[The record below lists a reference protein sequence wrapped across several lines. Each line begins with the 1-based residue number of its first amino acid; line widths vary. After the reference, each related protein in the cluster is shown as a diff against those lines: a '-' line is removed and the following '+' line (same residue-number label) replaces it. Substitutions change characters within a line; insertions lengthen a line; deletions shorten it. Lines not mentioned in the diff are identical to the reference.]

1 MAAGSIVIDLLMRT
15 GSFETDT
22 KRAEKALRE
31 FEKTATQWGKA
42 VAGAATV
49 ATVALGYMVK
59 QSIDAMDS
67 MYKLAQVT
75 GTTVEEFSGLAYAA
89 ELAGT
94 NQEQLGS
101 GLVKLAKNMSEA
113 RQAAGDTRTAFEA
126 LGISVGSLE
135 TATVKDTLLTIA
147 EQFEGYADG
156 VNKTALATAL
166 FGKSGAELIPFLN
179 QGKEGIADLVKEA
192 ERLGVVFKEEDAK
205 AAEVFNDTLT
215 KLNTVVKGLTTQ
227 IAIEL
232 LPTFNAF
239 LGKLTE
245 TTTEADGLKDSIK
258 DIIKTDFKDFVLDVA
273 LGLAHIIDAAIGVAK
288 AMRAIGGSFES
299 VFEDAKLFVAAN
311 KLIMNAINPFM
322 TGQVIEEFKTALDER
337 NKVTAEANQRYID
350 LWQYDGTRI
359 TTMMRQAMA
368 VANMPTIVDIF
379 DPVAALPTPKPP
391 APRLS
396 GGGGGGVAKISEYDQ
411 EITRLRETIALVGKQ
426 TEAEKTLEHI
436 LLGKFG
442 KLDEAQKL
450 NLQQLAETLDATKKS
465 SEEWEKYSKFIDQA
479 LGVDKMEEFIEKMNF
494 LTKALYEGKITV
506 DQYSVAVRGLEDG
519 FKKTTDQMS
528 EFAVQAAHNIQ
539 NVLGDAMEQVLAG
552 NFNNIGNLFT
562 NMLNRMIAQ
571 LAASQLSAALFGNFG
586 STGQIGGLLGAAG
599 SAIAGAFTGAPNA
612 AVGGDY
618 GAYFA
623 EGGYTGD
630 GGKYDPA
637 GVVHKGEYV
646 FDAAS
651 TRRIGVGALNRM
663 RGYAEGGYV
672 GAGSP
677 LPDMSAPSVTI
688 NLVNQSKQPLQ
699 ADQGQPRFDGQKFVQ
714 DIILSDLKRNGPI
727 GQAIRG

>member
-1 MAAGSIVIDLLMRT
+1 MAAGSIVIDLLMKT

-22 KRAEKALRE
+22 KRAEKALKE

-67 MYKLAQVT
+67 MYKLAQTT

-101 GLVKLAKNMSEA
+101 SLVKLAKNMSEA

-126 LGISVGSLE
+126 LGISVGRLE

-166 FGKSGAELIPFLN
+166 FGKSGADLIPFLN
-179 QGKEGIADLVKEA
+179 QGAAGIGELVKEA

-245 TTTEADGLKDSIK
+245 TSTESDGLRDSIK
-258 DIIKTDFKDFVLDVA
+258 DIIKTDFKDFVLNVA

-311 KLIMNAINPFM
+311 KLIMNAVNPFM
-322 TGQVIEEFKTALDER
+322 TGQVIEEFKTALEER

-379 DPVAALPTPKPP
+379 DPVAALPTPKPQ
-391 APRLS
+391 APRLAGAA
-396 GGGGGGVAKISEYDQ
+396 GGAAKVSDYDQ
-411 EITRLRETIALVGKQ
+411 EVKRLLETIALIGRQ
-426 TEAEKTLEHI
+426 SEAEKMLEYI
-436 LLGKFG
+436 QLDKFG

-465 SEEWEKYSKFIDQA
+465 SEEWVKYDQFIKDFTGETKIQEFIDKFEMLNRA
-479 LGVDKMEEFIEKMNF
+479 LKDGR
-494 LTKALYEGKITV
+494 LTFGEYNDAVKKL
-506 DQYSVAVRGLEDG
+506 DQD
-519 FKKTTDQMS
+519 FQKTTDQMS
-528 EFAVQAAHNIQ
+528 QFAVQAANNIQ

-552 NFNNIGNLFT
+552 NFNNIGNMFT
-562 NMLNRMIAQ
+562 QMLNKMIAQ

-586 STGQIGGLLGAAG
+586 STGQIGGVIGSIG
-599 SAIAGAFTGAPNA
+599 SAIFGGAEVGAQYESIDALTAAG
-612 AVGGDY
+612 Y
-618 GAYFA
+618 A

-630 GGKYDPA
+630 GGKYDAA

-672 GAGSP
+672 GSGTPA
-677 LPDMSAPSVTI
+677 PDMGAPSVTI

-699 ADQGQPRFDGQKFVQ
+699 ADQSAPRFDGQKFVQ

>member
-67 MYKLAQVT
+67 MYKLAQTT

-101 GLVKLAKNMSEA
+101 SLVKLAKNMSEA

-179 QGKEGIADLVKEA
+179 QGAAGIGELVKEA

-258 DIIKTDFKDFVLDVA
+258 DIIKTDFKDFVLNVA

-311 KLIMNAINPFM
+311 KLIMNAVNPFM

-379 DPVAALPTPKPP
+379 DPVAALPTPKPQ

-396 GGGGGGVAKISEYDQ
+396 GGGGGADKISEYDQ

-479 LGVDKMEEFIEKMNF
+479 LGVDKMEEFIEKMNW

-562 NMLNRMIAQ
+562 NMLNKMIAQ

-699 ADQGQPRFDGQKFVQ
+699 ADQSAPKFDGQKFVQ

>member
-22 KRAEKALRE
+22 KRAEKALKE

-67 MYKLAQVT
+67 MYKLAQTT
-75 GTTVEEFSGLAYAA
+75 GTTVEELSGLAYAA
-89 ELAGT
+89 QLAGT

-126 LGISVGSLE
+126 LGISVSSLE

-179 QGKEGIADLVKEA
+179 QGAAGIGELVKEA

-215 KLNTVVKGLTTQ
+215 KLNTVVKGLTNQ
-227 IAIEL
+227 LAIEL

-239 LGKLTE
+239 LGKLTD
-245 TTTEADGLKDSIK
+245 TTTEADGLRDSIK

-311 KLIMNAINPFM
+311 KLIMNAVNPFM
-322 TGQVIEEFKTALDER
+322 TGQVIEEFKAALEER
-337 NKVTAEANQRYID
+337 NKVAAKANQGFID
-350 LWQYDGTRI
+350 LWEYDGARI
-359 TTMMRQAMA
+359 TNMMRQAMA
-368 VANMPTIVDIF
+368 VGNMPTIVDIF
-379 DPVAALPTPKPP
+379 DPVASATTTKPQ
-391 APRLS
+391 APQLA
-396 GGGGGGVAKISEYDQ
+396 GGGGAAKVSEYDQ
-411 EITRLRETIALVGKQ
+411 EVKRLRETIALVGRQ
-426 TEAEKTLEHI
+426 TEAEKMLEQI
-436 LLGKFG
+436 QLDKFG
-442 KLDEAQKL
+442 KLDDAQKL

-465 SEEWEKYSKFIDQA
+465 SEEWVKYDQFIKEFTGETKIQEFIDKFEMLNRA
-479 LGVDKMEEFIEKMNF
+479 LKDGRLSFGEYNDAVKKLDKDFE
-494 LTKALYEGKITV
+494 
-506 DQYSVAVRGLEDG
+506 
-519 FKKTTDQMS
+519 KTTNQMS

-552 NFNNIGNLFT
+552 NFNNIGNMFT
-562 NMLNRMIAQ
+562 QMLNKMIAQ

-586 STGQIGGLLGAAG
+586 STGQIGGVIGSIG
-599 SAIAGAFTGAPNA
+599 SAIFGGAEVGAQYESIDALTAAGYA
-612 AVGGDY
+612 D
-618 GAYFA
+618 
-623 EGGYTGD
+623 GGYTGD
-630 GGKYDPA
+630 GGKYDAA

-672 GAGSP
+672 GSGTP
-677 LPDMSAPSVTI
+677 TPDMGGPSVTI

-699 ADQGQPRFDGQKFVQ
+699 ADQSAPKFDGQKFVQ

>member
-1 MAAGSIVIDLLMRT
+1 MAAGSIVIDLLMKT

-22 KRAEKALRE
+22 KRAEKALKD

-67 MYKLAQVT
+67 MYKLAQTT
-75 GTTVEEFSGLAYAA
+75 GTTVEELSGLAYAA
-89 ELAGT
+89 QLAGT

-135 TATVKDTLLTIA
+135 TATVKDTLMTIA
-147 EQFEGYADG
+147 EKFEGYADG
-156 VNKTALATAL
+156 VNKTAMATAL

-179 QGKEGIADLVKEA
+179 QGKDGIAELVKEA

-239 LGKLTE
+239 LGKLMEASTE
-245 TTTEADGLKDSIK
+245 SDGLRDSIK
-258 DIIKTDFKDFVLDVA
+258 DIIKTDFKDFVLGVGN
-273 LGLAHIIDAAIGVAK
+273 GLAHLVDAAVAVAK
-288 AMRAIGGSFES
+288 AIRAIGGSFEA
-299 VFEDAKLFVAAN
+299 VFEDVKVFAAAN
-311 KLIMNAINPFM
+311 KLIMNAVNPFM
-322 TGQVIEEFKTALDER
+322 TGQVIEEFKTSLDER
-337 NKVTAEANQRYID
+337 NKVVAEANQRYID
-350 LWQYDGTRI
+350 LWQKDATTF
-359 TTMMRQAMA
+359 TTMWKQATA
-368 VANMPTIVDIF
+368 IANMPTIVDIF
-379 DPVAALPTPKPP
+379 DPVVAPTTPKPQAPQLAGAP
-391 APRLS
+391 AKPS
-396 GGGGGGVAKISEYDQ
+396 DYEQ
-411 EITRLRETIALVGKQ
+411 EIKRLIETIALVGKQ
-426 TEAEKTLEHI
+426 TEAEKMLEHI
-436 LLGKFG
+436 LLDKFG
-442 KLDEAQKL
+442 KLDDAQKL

-465 SEEWEKYSKFIDQA
+465 SEEWEKYTKYIDEA
-479 LGVDKMEEFIEKMNF
+479 LGVDKMEEFIEKMNW
-494 LTKALYEGKITV
+494 LTKALYEGRITV

-519 FKKTTDQMS
+519 FKKTTDQMT

-562 NMLNRMIAQ
+562 NMLNKMIAQ
-571 LAASQLSAALFGNFG
+571 LAASQLSAALFGSFG
-586 STGQIGGLLGAAG
+586 TTGQVGGLIGAAG
-599 SAIAGAFTGAPNA
+599 SAIAGAFAGAPNA

-630 GGKYDPA
+630 GGKYDAA
-637 GVVHKGEYV
+637 GVVHRGEYV

>member
-1 MAAGSIVIDLLMRT
+1 MAAGSIVIDLLMKT

-22 KRAEKALRE
+22 KRAEKALKE

-67 MYKLAQVT
+67 MYKLAQTT

-94 NQEQLGS
+94 NQEQLS
-101 GLVKLAKNMSEA
+101 SSLVKLAKNMSEA

-311 KLIMNAINPFM
+311 KLIMNAVNPFM

-379 DPVAALPTPKPP
+379 DPVAALPTPKPQ

-396 GGGGGGVAKISEYDQ
+396 GGGGGGAAKISEYDQ

-479 LGVDKMEEFIEKMNF
+479 LGVDKMEEFIEKMNW

-699 ADQGQPRFDGQKFVQ
+699 ADQSAPKFDGQKFVQ

>member
-1 MAAGSIVIDLLMRT
+1 MAAGSIVIDLLMKT

-22 KRAEKALRE
+22 KRAEKALKE
-31 FEKTATQWGKA
+31 FEKTATQWGKTI
-42 VAGAATV
+42 AGAATV

-59 QSIDAMDS
+59 QSIDTMDS
-67 MYKLAQVT
+67 MYKLAQTT
-75 GTTVEEFSGLAYAA
+75 GTTVEELSGLAYAA
-89 ELAGT
+89 QLAGT

-147 EQFEGYADG
+147 EKFEGYADG

-179 QGKEGIADLVKEA
+179 QGADGIAELVKEA

-215 KLNTVVKGLTTQ
+215 KLNTIVKGLTTQ

-239 LGKLTE
+239 LDKLFE
-245 TTTEADGLKDSIK
+245 STTASDGLKDSIK
-258 DIIKTDFKDFVLDVA
+258 DIIKTDFKDFVLGVGN
-273 LGLAHIIDAAIGVAK
+273 GLAHLVDAAVAVAK
-288 AMRAIGGSFES
+288 AIRAIGGSFQA

-311 KLIMNAINPFM
+311 KLIMNAVNPFM

-337 NKVTAEANQRYID
+337 NKVVAEANQRYID
-350 LWQYDGTRI
+350 LWQKDATTF
-359 TTMMRQAMA
+359 TTMWKQATA
-368 VANMPTIVDIF
+368 VANMPSIVDIF
-379 DPVAALPTPKPP
+379 DPVAALPKPKKQAP
-391 APRLS
+391 AIS
-396 GGGGGGVAKISEYDQ
+396 GASKVSEYDQ
-411 EITRLRETIALVGKQ
+411 EIKRLIETIALVGRQ
-426 TEAEKTLEHI
+426 TEAEKMLEYI
-436 LLGKFG
+436 QLEKFG

-465 SEEWEKYSKFIDQA
+465 AEEWEKYTKYIDEA
-479 LGVDKMEEFIEKMNF
+479 LGVDKMEEFIEKMNW
-494 LTKALYEGKITV
+494 LTKALYEGRITV
-506 DQYSVAVRGLEDG
+506 DQYSIAVRGLEDG
-519 FKKTTDQMS
+519 FKKTTDQMT

-562 NMLNRMIAQ
+562 NMLNRMISQ
-571 LAASQLSAALFGNFG
+571 LAASQLSAALFGNYG
-586 STGQIGGLLGAAG
+586 TTGQIGGLLGAAG
-599 SAIAGAFTGAPNA
+599 SAIAGAFAGAPNG

-630 GGKYDPA
+630 GGKYDAA

-672 GAGSP
+672 GAGTP
-677 LPDMSAPSVTI
+677 TPDMGGPSVTI

-699 ADQGQPRFDGQKFVQ
+699 AEQSAPKFDGQKFVQ

>member
-1 MAAGSIVIDLLMRT
+1 MAAGSIIIDLLMKT

-22 KRAEKALRE
+22 KRAEKALKE

-67 MYKLAQVT
+67 MYKLAQTT
-75 GTTVEEFSGLAYAA
+75 GTTVEELSGLAYAA

-126 LGISVGSLE
+126 LGISVGNLE

-179 QGKEGIADLVKEA
+179 QGAAGIGELVKEA

-227 IAIEL
+227 LAIEL

-258 DIIKTDFKDFVLDVA
+258 DIIKTDFKDFLLGVGN
-273 LGLAHIIDAAIGVAK
+273 GLAHLVDAAVAVAK
-288 AMRAIGGSFES
+288 AIRAIGGSFEA
-299 VFEDAKLFVAAN
+299 VFEDVKVFAAAN
-311 KLIMNAINPFM
+311 KLIMNVVNPFM
-322 TGQVIEEFKTALDER
+322 SGQVIQEFKDALESR
-337 NKVTAEANQRYID
+337 NKVVAEANQRYID
-350 LWQYDGTRI
+350 LWQKDATTF
-359 TTMMRQAMA
+359 TTMWKQATA

-379 DPVAALPTPKPP
+379 DPVAPLPKTKPQ
-391 APRLS
+391 APQLA
-396 GGGGGGVAKISEYDQ
+396 GGGGAAKVSEYDQ
-411 EITRLRETIALVGKQ
+411 EIKRLMETIALVGKQ
-426 TEAEKTLEHI
+426 TEAEKMLEHI
-436 LLGKFG
+436 LMDKFG

-465 SEEWEKYSKFIDQA
+465 QEAFEKYDEFIKEFTGETKIQEFIDKFEMLNRA
-479 LGVDKMEEFIEKMNF
+479 LKDGR
-494 LTKALYEGKITV
+494 LTFGEYNDAVKKL
-506 DQYSVAVRGLEDG
+506 DQD
-519 FKKTTDQMS
+519 FQKTTDQMS
-528 EFAVQAAHNIQ
+528 QFAVQAANNIQ

-552 NFNNIGNLFT
+552 NFNNIGNMFT
-562 NMLNRMIAQ
+562 QMLNKMIAQ

-586 STGQIGGLLGAAG
+586 ATGSIGGVIGAIGGAVFGSPEVGAQYESIDALAAAG
-599 SAIAGAFTGAPNA
+599 YA
-612 AVGGDY
+612 D
-618 GAYFA
+618 
-623 EGGYTGD
+623 GGYTGD

-646 FDAAS
+646 FDADS

-672 GAGSP
+672 GAGTP
-677 LPDMSAPSVTI
+677 MPAMGAPSVTI

-699 ADQGQPRFDGQKFVQ
+699 ADQSAPRFDGQKFVQ

>member
-67 MYKLAQVT
+67 MYKLAQTT

-94 NQEQLGS
+94 NQEQLS
-101 GLVKLAKNMSEA
+101 SSLVKLAKNMSEA

-156 VNKTALATAL
+156 VNKTAMATAL

-311 KLIMNAINPFM
+311 KLIMNAVNPFM

-379 DPVAALPTPKPP
+379 DPVAALPTPKPQ

-396 GGGGGGVAKISEYDQ
+396 GGGGGGAAKISEYDQ

-479 LGVDKMEEFIEKMNF
+479 LGVDKMEEFIEKMNW

-599 SAIAGAFTGAPNA
+599 SAIAGAFTGAPNEA
-612 AVGGDY
+612 IGGDY

-623 EGGYTGD
+623 EGGYTGN

-646 FDAAS
+646 FDADS

>member
-1 MAAGSIVIDLLMRT
+1 MAAGSIVIDLLMKT

-67 MYKLAQVT
+67 MYKLAQTT

-379 DPVAALPTPKPP
+379 DPVVAPTTPKPQ
-391 APRLS
+391 APRLT
-396 GGGGGGVAKISEYDQ
+396 GGGGGADKISEYDQ

-426 TEAEKTLEHI
+426 TEAEKTLEYI

-479 LGVDKMEEFIEKMNF
+479 LGVDKMEEFIEKMNW

>member
-1 MAAGSIVIDLLMRT
+1 MAAGSIVIDLLMKT

-67 MYKLAQVT
+67 MYKLAQTT
-75 GTTVEEFSGLAYAA
+75 GTTVEELSGLAYAA

-179 QGKEGIADLVKEA
+179 QGAAGIGELVKEA

-239 LGKLTE
+239 LGKLTD

-258 DIIKTDFKDFVLDVA
+258 DIIKTDFKDFVLNVA

-311 KLIMNAINPFM
+311 KLIMNAVNPFM

-379 DPVAALPTPKPP
+379 DPVAALPTPKPQ

-396 GGGGGGVAKISEYDQ
+396 GGGGGGAAKISEYDQ

-479 LGVDKMEEFIEKMNF
+479 LGVDKMEEFIEKMNW

>member
-1 MAAGSIVIDLLMRT
+1 MAAGSIVIDLLMKT

-67 MYKLAQVT
+67 MYKLAQTT
-75 GTTVEEFSGLAYAA
+75 GTTVEELSGLAYAA

-135 TATVKDTLLTIA
+135 NATVKDTLLTIA
-147 EQFEGYADG
+147 EKFEGYADG
-156 VNKTALATAL
+156 VNKTAMATAL

-179 QGKEGIADLVKEA
+179 QGAAGIGELVKEA

-239 LGKLTE
+239 LGKLTD
-245 TTTEADGLKDSIK
+245 TTTEADGLRDSIK

-288 AMRAIGGSFES
+288 AMRAIGGSFQA
-299 VFEDAKLFVAAN
+299 VYEDAKVFVMAQN
-311 KLIMNAINPFM
+311 LLLNVINPFAS
-322 TGQVIEEFKTALDER
+322 GDAIQEFKDSLDQR
-337 NKVTAEANQRYID
+337 NKVAAEANQRYID
-350 LWQYDGTRI
+350 LWEYDGTRI

-368 VANMPTIVDIF
+368 VANMPTIADIF
-379 DPVAALPTPKPP
+379 DPVAALPTTKPQ

-396 GGGGGGVAKISEYDQ
+396 GGGGGAEKVSEYDQ
-411 EITRLRETIALVGKQ
+411 EVKRLRETIALVGRQ
-426 TEAEKTLEHI
+426 TEAEKMLEQI
-436 LLGKFG
+436 QLDKFG
-442 KLDEAQKL
+442 KLNDAQKL

-465 SEEWEKYSKFIDQA
+465 SEEWIKYDQFIKEFTGETKIQEFIDKFEMLNRA
-479 LGVDKMEEFIEKMNF
+479 LQDGRLSFGEYNDAVKKLDKDF
-494 LTKALYEGKITV
+494 
-506 DQYSVAVRGLEDG
+506 Q
-519 FKKTTDQMS
+519 KTTDQMS

-562 NMLNRMIAQ
+562 NMLNKMIAQ

-586 STGQIGGLLGAAG
+586 STGQIGGLIGSIGEAIFGSTEVGAQYE
-599 SAIAGAFTGAPNA
+599 SIDDLIADGYA
-612 AVGGDY
+612 D
-618 GAYFA
+618 
-623 EGGYTGD
+623 GGYTGD
-630 GGKYDPA
+630 GGKYDAA

-688 NLVNQSKQPLQ
+688 NLVNQSKQQLQ

>member
-1 MAAGSIVIDLLMRT
+1 MAAGSIVIDLLMKT

-22 KRAEKALRE
+22 KRAEKALKE

-42 VAGAATV
+42 ILGAATV

-67 MYKLAQVT
+67 MTKLAQST
-75 GTTVEEFSGLAYAA
+75 GTTVEELSGLAYAA

-101 GLVKLAKNMSEA
+101 SLVKLAKNMSEA

-126 LGISVGSLE
+126 LGIGMASLE
-135 TATVKDTLLTIA
+135 TATVKETLLTIA
-147 EQFEGYADG
+147 EKFEGYADG

-166 FGKSGAELIPFLN
+166 FGKAGAQLIPFLN
-179 QGKEGIADLVKEA
+179 QGASGISDLVKEA

-227 IAIEL
+227 LAIEL

-245 TTTEADGLKDSIK
+245 TTTEVDGLKDSIK
-258 DIIKTDFKDFVLDVA
+258 DVIKTDFKDFVLGVGN
-273 LGLAHIIDAAIGVAK
+273 GLAHLVDAAVAVAK
-288 AMRAIGGSFES
+288 AIRAIGGSFES
-299 VFEDAKLFVAAN
+299 VFEDVKVFAAATN
-311 KLIMNAINPFM
+311 LVMNAINPFR
-322 TGQVIEEFKTALDER
+322 TGELITEFKDALESR
-337 NKVTAEANQRYID
+337 NQVVADANQRYID
-350 LWQYDGTRI
+350 LWQKDATTF
-359 TTMMRQAMA
+359 TTMWKQATA

-379 DPVAALPTPKPP
+379 DPVAPASKPKGQAP
-391 APRLS
+391 AIT
-396 GGGGGGVAKISEYDQ
+396 GTQGKASEYDQ
-411 EITRLRETIALVGKQ
+411 EVKRLVETIALVGKQ
-426 TEAEKTLEHI
+426 TEAEKNLEYV
-436 LLGKFG
+436 LLNKFG
-442 KLDEAQKL
+442 KLDASQKL
-450 NLQQLAETLDATKKS
+450 NLSQLAETLDATKKS
-465 SEEWEKYSKFIDQA
+465 SEAFERYAKFIDEVT
-479 LGVDKMEEFIEKMNF
+479 GRSEFDDFVEKMSF
-494 LTKALYEGKITV
+494 LSKALYEGSINA
-506 DQYSVAVRGLEDG
+506 DQYTKGVDALALK
-519 FKKTTDQMS
+519 FKGATDQMS

-562 NMLNRMIAQ
+562 NMLNKMIAQ

-586 STGQIGGLLGAAG
+586 TTGQVGGLLGAAG
-599 SAIAGAFTGAPNA
+599 SAIAGAFNGGFGTGNDF
-612 AVGGDY
+612 GNQDMGQ
-618 GAYFA
+618 YFSD
-623 EGGYTGD
+623 GGYTGD
-630 GGKYDPA
+630 GGKYDAA

-651 TRRIGVGALNRM
+651 TRKIGVGALNRM
-663 RGYAEGGYV
+663 RGYADGGYV

-688 NLVNQSKQPLQ
+688 NLVNQSKQTLQ

>member
-1 MAAGSIVIDLLMRT
+1 MAAGSIVIDLLMKT

-59 QSIDAMDS
+59 QSIDVMDS
-67 MYKLAQVT
+67 MYKLAQTT
-75 GTTVEEFSGLAYAA
+75 GTTVEELSGLAYAA
-89 ELAGT
+89 QLAGT

-147 EQFEGYADG
+147 EKFEGYADG
-156 VNKTALATAL
+156 VNKTAMATAL

-179 QGKEGIADLVKEA
+179 QGKDGIAELVKEA

-239 LGKLTE
+239 LGKLTD
-245 TTTEADGLKDSIK
+245 TTTETNGLKDSIK
-258 DIIKTDFKDFVLDVA
+258 DIIKTDFKDFVLGVGN
-273 LGLAHIIDAAIGVAK
+273 GLAHLVDAAIAVAK
-288 AMRAIGGSFES
+288 AIRAIGGSFEA
-299 VFEDAKLFVAAN
+299 VFEDAKVFVAAN
-311 KLIMNAINPFM
+311 KLIMNAVNPFM

-337 NKVTAEANQRYID
+337 NKVVAEANQRYID
-350 LWQYDGTRI
+350 LWQKDATTF
-359 TTMMRQAMA
+359 TTMWKQATA

-379 DPVAALPTPKPP
+379 DPVASLPTNKPQAPQIAGAP
-391 APRLS
+391 AKLS
-396 GGGGGGVAKISEYDQ
+396 DYEQ
-411 EITRLRETIALVGKQ
+411 EIKRLQETIALVGKQ
-426 TEAEKTLEHI
+426 TEAEKILEHI
-436 LLGKFG
+436 LMDKFG

-465 SEEWEKYSKFIDQA
+465 SEEWEKYTKFIDEA
-479 LGVDKMEEFIEKMNF
+479 LGIDKMDEFIEKMNW
-494 LTKALYEGKITV
+494 LTKALYEGRITV
-506 DQYSVAVRGLEDG
+506 DQYSAAVRNLDDG
-519 FKKTTDQMS
+519 FKKTTDQMT

-562 NMLNRMIAQ
+562 NMLNKMIAQ
-571 LAASQLSAALFGNFG
+571 LAASQLSAALFGSFG
-586 STGQIGGLLGAAG
+586 TTGQIGGLVGAAG
-599 SAIAGAFTGAPNA
+599 SAIAGAFAGSPNNA
-612 AVGGDY
+612 AGGDY

-688 NLVNQSKQPLQ
+688 NLMNQSKQPLQ

>member
-67 MYKLAQVT
+67 MYKLAQTT
-75 GTTVEEFSGLAYAA
+75 GTTVEELSGLAYAA
-89 ELAGT
+89 QLAGT

-113 RQAAGDTRTAFEA
+113 RQSAGDTRTAFEA
-126 LGISVGSLE
+126 LGISVASLE

-179 QGKEGIADLVKEA
+179 QGAAGIGELVKEA

-239 LGKLTE
+239 LGKLTD
-245 TTTEADGLKDSIK
+245 TTTEADGLRDSIK

-288 AMRAIGGSFES
+288 AMRAIGGSFQA
-299 VFEDAKLFVAAN
+299 VYEDAKVFVMAQN
-311 KLIMNAINPFM
+311 LLLNVINPFAS
-322 TGQVIEEFKTALDER
+322 GDAIQEFKDSLDQR
-337 NKVTAEANQRYID
+337 NKVAAEANQRYID
-350 LWQYDGTRI
+350 LWEYDGTRI

-368 VANMPTIVDIF
+368 VANMPTIADIF
-379 DPVAALPTPKPP
+379 DPVAALPTPKPQ

-396 GGGGGGVAKISEYDQ
+396 GGGGAEKVSEYDQ
-411 EITRLRETIALVGKQ
+411 EVKRLLETIALVGRQ
-426 TEAEKTLEHI
+426 TEAEKMLEQI
-436 LLGKFG
+436 QLDKFG
-442 KLDEAQKL
+442 KLNDAQKL

-465 SEEWEKYSKFIDQA
+465 SEEWIKYDQFIKEFTGETKIQEFIDKFEMLNRA
-479 LGVDKMEEFIEKMNF
+479 LQDGRLSFGEYNDAVKKLDKDF
-494 LTKALYEGKITV
+494 
-506 DQYSVAVRGLEDG
+506 Q
-519 FKKTTDQMS
+519 KTTDQMS

-562 NMLNRMIAQ
+562 DMLNKMIAQ

-586 STGQIGGLLGAAG
+586 STGQIGGLIGSIGGAIFGSPEVGAQYESIDDLTAAG
-599 SAIAGAFTGAPNA
+599 YA
-612 AVGGDY
+612 D
-618 GAYFA
+618 
-623 EGGYTGD
+623 GGYTGN

-688 NLVNQSKQPLQ
+688 NLVNQSKQTLQ

-714 DIILSDLKRNGPI
+714 DIILSDLRRNGPI

>member
-1 MAAGSIVIDLLMRT
+1 MAAGSIVIDLLMKT

-67 MYKLAQVT
+67 MYKLAQTT
-75 GTTVEEFSGLAYAA
+75 GTTVEELSGLAYAA

-126 LGISVGSLE
+126 LGISVASLE

-179 QGKEGIADLVKEA
+179 QGAAGIGELVKEA

-258 DIIKTDFKDFVLDVA
+258 DIIKTDFKDFVLNVA

-311 KLIMNAINPFM
+311 KLIMNAVNPFM

-379 DPVAALPTPKPP
+379 DPVAALPTPKPQ

-396 GGGGGGVAKISEYDQ
+396 GGGGGADKISEYDQ

-426 TEAEKTLEHI
+426 TEAEKTLEYI

-479 LGVDKMEEFIEKMNF
+479 LGVDKMEEFIEKMNW

-586 STGQIGGLLGAAG
+586 TTGQIGGLLGAAG

>member
-1 MAAGSIVIDLLMRT
+1 MAAGSIVIDLLMKT

-379 DPVAALPTPKPP
+379 DPVSALPTPKPP